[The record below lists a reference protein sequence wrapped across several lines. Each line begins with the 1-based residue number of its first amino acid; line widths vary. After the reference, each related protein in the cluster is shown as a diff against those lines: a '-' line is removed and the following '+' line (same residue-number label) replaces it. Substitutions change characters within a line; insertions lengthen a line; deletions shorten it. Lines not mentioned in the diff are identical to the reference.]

1 MIRFCCEFTLFGG
14 FRVTKVWQPPAA
26 RVELVRISGKL
37 PTSVHE
43 PASPQPHRTKTGIS
57 RQNRVAA
64 SGQPHQI
71 PYFLRI
77 IPPPAEFFFASWSV
91 VAVSHLAL
99 QAVHHLSL
107 QPVAVTELADPAL
120 SDVATSTPLP
130 LPIVLLLQ
138 PFPRPVRRVEPSA
151 ESPNQ
156 FVSRSNR
163 LFFTLL
169 RRLFLSPSAHAT
181 ACY

>member
-120 SDVATSTPLP
+120 SDVATSTPPLSQSCSCSNPSHVQFAVLSHPLNLP
-130 LPIVLLLQ
+130 T
-138 PFPRPVRRVEPSA
+138 S
-151 ESPNQ
+151 
-156 FVSRSNR
+156 
-163 LFFTLL
+163 LF
-169 RRLFLSPSAHAT
+169 RGVI
-181 ACY
+181 ACS